1 MKSFSVR
8 LGNLLYNKAFPLY
21 KPLYFTY
28 KFRKDKQEISLL
40 RQKVKPGTTILD
52 IGANIGFYTTL
63 FSRLTGPGGRV
74 VSIEPDITNFSYL
87 AMQAGSLDNV
97 ELVHGAAGPVTGTTN
112 IYLSDMLN
120 VDHRTYEPEAYT
132 STQQVKMYRPD
143 DLIGQ
148 GQPVDFVKMDIQ
160 GFEVQALQ
168 GMQQILQVNDD
179 IHLLSEYWPYG
190 LKMAG
195 NSGSELV
202 EFLTKLGFHIRILIK
217 DRWIPFNS
225 TEGSISDSTPQNLYY
240 NIYASRNAQADIT
253 HS

>member
-1 MKSFSVR
+1 MLSFSVR
-8 LGNLLYNKAFPLY
+8 LANLLYNKAFPLY
-21 KPLYFTY
+21 KPLYFAY

-40 RQKVKPGTTILD
+40 GQKIKPGSTILD

-87 AMQAGSLDNV
+87 ALQTGNLDNV
-97 ELVHGAAGPVTGTTN
+97 ELIHGAAGPVTGTTN
-112 IYLSDMLN
+112 IYLSNMLN

-132 STQQVKMYRPD
+132 SIQQVSMYRPD
-143 DLIGQ
+143 DLIEQ

-168 GMQQILQVNDD
+168 GMQQILRDNDD
-179 IHLLSEYWPYG
+179 INLLSEYWPYG

-202 EFLTKLGFHIRILIK
+202 EFLTKLGFHIRILINN
-217 DRWIPFNS
+217 RWVPFNS
-225 TEGSISDSTPQNLYY
+225 SVGRISDSTPENIYY
-240 NIYASRNAQADIT
+240 NIYASRNAQADIMYP
-253 HS
+253 